1 MTDPVYAHDL
11 TAYRRAV
18 GEMLRLARAL
28 PDGLDRLR
36 AFAAGGE
43 FADWSERVEDG
54 AVVLVAAPSARLVGF
69 LDDLRAAQKGRA
81 A

>member
-1 MTDPVYAHDL
+1 MTAGTFAHDL

-36 AFAAGGE
+36 AFAVGGE
-43 FADWSERVEDG
+43 FADWTQRTEDG
-54 AVVLVAAPSARLVGF
+54 AVVLVATPSARLAAF

>member
-18 GEMLRLARAL
+18 AEMLRLARAL

-43 FADWSERVEDG
+43 FADWTQRTEDG
-54 AVVLVAAPSARLVGF
+54 AVVLVAAPSARMAAF
-69 LDDLRAAQKGRA
+69 LDDLRTAQKVRA